1 MMLSVSSVLCYS
13 IMLCCV
19 FETVAGLKRELTVP
33 DLAIIAELNLCSGL
47 CMLGRW
53 SHGHAAIKR
62 CTWIKRT
69 DGVSLQHLK
78 RVVSKYILILQRTTS
93 ILKVSTLADGS
104 VHGVSVWPL
113 LHGKS
118 SSNTSPSMS
127 PSMSPNLQPLRHLTL
142 SSSMEEMQLSSP
154 SLDRRSL
161 TSPGSSFS
169 SPHLAGKLR
178 PGSAGLL
185 RPVSA
190 MSAMSHASNFT
201 VETQGSTVMLL
212 FTCFT
217 RFIAQAHHFAL
228 LPLTNSRSHLQTQV
242 GPQAQHWPS
251 HTLFA

>member
-1 MMLSVSSVLCYS
+1 
-13 IMLCCV
+13 MLCCI
-19 FETVAGLKRELTVP
+19 FKTVAGLKRELTVP

-78 RVVSKYILILQRTTS
+78 RVVSKYMLILQRTTS
-93 ILKVSTLADGS
+93 ILKVSTLEDRS
-104 VHGVSVWPL
+104 VLGVSVWPL
-113 LHGKS
+113 IHGRS
-118 SSNTSPSMS
+118 SSNTS
-127 PSMSPNLQPLRHLTL
+127 PSMSPNLQPLRHPSL
-142 SSSMEEMQLSSP
+142 SSSMEEMRLSSP
-154 SLDRRSL
+154 SLDRRSS

-212 FTCFT
+212 FTRFT

-228 LPLTNSRSHLQTQV
+228 LPLTNSRCHLQTQA
-242 GPQAQHWPS
+242 GHQAQHWPS